1 MSECHYKGYAYSTVD
16 DHSRVILKGKHP
28 EQDTDYINASYID
41 VSALSP
47 FFSIDFVDS
56 IGAASFDDVMRC
68 Y

>member
-41 VSALSP
+41 VSALSLP
-47 FFSIDFVDS
+47 FFLLILLT
-56 IGAASFDDVMRC
+56 ASVLSCLMM
-68 Y
+68 